1 MYGKRKTVE
10 ARAVAK
16 TEVRAVYNS
25 EKVKVMV
32 RRSLQSERVK
42 IVLTLKKRFFRDN
55 FGDGGGDGNG
65 VDFEEQF
72 QKLLKLLK
80 RLSQSEYV

>member
-1 MYGKRKTVE
+1 M
-10 ARAVAK
+10 
-16 TEVRAVYNS
+16 EVRAVYNS

-32 RRSLQSERVK
+32 RRPLQSERVK

-55 FGDGGGDGNG
+55 FGDDEGDGKDVN
-65 VDFEEQF
+65 FEEQF

-80 RLSQSEYV
+80 RLSQSKYV